1 MQRTACAHFS
11 LAVAG
16 SHGSMSFALNHCACA
31 RARTSASR
39 ASKSYESKHSLS
51 ADDAMTT
58 AARSRRVY
66 VEDAALAR
74 CLVQHKPQ
82 VLNYTTTIN
91 ECSRV
96 SALQHRQHA
105 CFPVQAGG
113 AHRQLPFSQA
123 PANTMQANY
132 LPLNRS
138 PLSATKYGWI
148 YAINSRLLHCTGYR
162 HSRHSAAHSPYAGAV
177 QRDQFISRQQ
187 LGAALAAT
195 GVRWLSKTLATWWSV
210 RGGAR
215 CLRACWG
222 KHPTLG

>member
-138 PLSATKYGWI
+138 PLSATC
-148 YAINSRLLHCTGYR
+148 SYR